1 MPGWNNRAVDLVE
14 TLLPGVGI
22 RYELTTRGGRHL
34 GIVVRREGEVEIS
47 VYTDEDPDRAE
58 GFVAL
63 APDEAAALADV
74 LGAPRVTERF
84 ADLSREVP
92 GLRSA
97 RFALRPGS
105 PYAGRPLG
113 DTSARTRTG
122 CSIVAL
128 VRGADVVTSPTPR
141 EVLHAGDVLVV
152 IGSESGLERLG
163 EMLTGQA

>member
-1 MPGWNNRAVDLVE
+1 MDLVE

-47 VYTDEDPDRAE
+47 VYSDGDPDRAE

-74 LGAPRVTERF
+74 LGARVTERF

-92 GLRSA
+92 VSPADGVPGRRSS
-97 RFALRPGS
+97 PGASSRSSS
-105 PYAGRPLG
+105 PGWRSPRDRA
-113 DTSARTRTG
+113 TSDPSPPRT
-122 CSIVAL
+122 CSCWPS
-128 VRGADVVTSPTPR
+128 RDRS
-141 EVLHAGDVLVV
+141 
-152 IGSESGLERLG
+152 
-163 EMLTGQA
+163 